1 MNNIFV
7 ALSKLIFNMFYA
19 LFCFFPRK
27 DVILFTSRQ
36 TDSIPNDFK
45 ALGEVFKKRGYE
57 SVFLTKKLT
66 KRTAIPYTI
75 HVLREIYYLA
85 RCRVCILERYD
96 PVISLIDFKYEVSY
110 SNAIHREFPVEPIVI
125 QLWHAFGAF
134 KRFGYQSVGTKEGHS
149 QSVVKRFQIH
159 RNYSWVVCTG
169 EDSRKPFAEAFGY
182 PIERVVALGRPEY
195 ETLCRERRKIT
206 KEDRSELTFLFSP
219 TLRKST
225 ASTHPFRDLYSEATA
240 LSQSFNA
247 RLIWSFHPLENGT
260 STLGTQRE
268 LLEEVDYVV
277 TDYSSIAYE
286 AYLLGI
292 SVLFYAPDISEY
304 QKSPG
309 LNNSPIDA
317 CPGITFLRWKDLE
330 EYMKKL
336 ISGETVYPVEELK
349 SFVGT
354 TFDMEPEGTT
364 ERIVDFAISHIDG

>member
-159 RNYSWVVCTG
+159 RNYSWIICTG

-182 PIERVVALGRPEY
+182 PLERVIALSRPEY
-195 ETLCRERRKIT
+195 ESLSQEKLKIS
-206 KEDRSELTFLFSP
+206 KKDQVRLSFLFSP

-225 ASTHPFRDLYSEATA
+225 ASTHPFRDLHFKSSTLFKEIDA
-240 LSQSFNA
+240 N
-247 RLIWSFHPLENGT
+247 IMWSFHPLENGA
-260 STLGTQRE
+260 STAGTQHD
-268 LLEEVDYVV
+268 LLEGIDYVV

-292 SVLFYAPDISEY
+292 GVLFYTPDISEY
-304 QKSPG
+304 QNSPG
-309 LNNSPIDA
+309 LNNNPLEL
-317 CPGITFLRWKDLE
+317 CPKITFLCWSDLAE
-330 EYMKKL
+330 CMNKL
-336 ISGETVYPVEELK
+336 INGEVVYPMKELDN
-349 SFVGT
+349 FIGT
-354 TFDMEPEGTT
+354 TFDIEAEGTT
-364 ERIVDFAISHIDG
+364 DRIVDFALSHIVD